1 MEDADTTD
9 TSPES
14 GKIVTRP
21 GTAFRTLRCYTACA
35 GRGMSEGV
43 RFKIGQVVPNRGAEG
58 SPDS

>member
-21 GTAFRTLRCYTACA
+21 GTACFTMGLECLRSAWMCMAC
-35 GRGMSEGV
+35 MKGV
-43 RFKIGQVVPNRGAEG
+43 Y
-58 SPDS
+58 